1 MNKRHILKELGIKE
15 SLIDLSDS
23 IDESLKDIFKKHEDI
38 CAYNQLK
45 VLNAMQEERLS
56 NMHFNWHTGYGYDD
70 PGREKIEA
78 IFAKIFKT
86 DDAIVRPTIVNG
98 THALTLCLTGI
109 LKPGDELLAIS
120 GKPYDTLD
128 EVIGISNQ
136 YNQSLKD
143 IGVTYEQVDLLESGD
158 FNEEL
163 IREKI
168 KSETK
173 MVYIQRSTGYGWR
186 PALTLS
192 KIEKMI
198 QIVKSIKP
206 DVIVMI
212 DNCYGEFMDYKEPTE
227 VGADIMAGSL
237 IKNPGGGFAITGGYI
252 VGRNDLVEAVS
263 YRMTSPGIG
272 KECGLMF
279 GQSRLMLQGL
289 FVAPQTV
296 LSAVKSAIFCSKLFE
311 DQGYEVCPKPEDPR
325 SDIIQSVK
333 LMEKDKVLR
342 FCEGVQGAAPVD
354 AHVTPIPWAMPGY
367 DSDVIMAAGAFVQG
381 SSIELSADAPIRE
394 PFIVYFQGGLTYEH
408 GKFGALKALNAIED
422 SNNER

>member
-1 MNKRHILKELGIKE
+1 MNKNNMLKELGIHEDLIQLADKIDA
-15 SLIDLSDS
+15 SL
-23 IDESLKDIFKKHEDI
+23 EPIFKKYEDI
-38 CAYNQLK
+38 CSYNQLK
-45 VLNAMQEERLS
+45 VLTAMQEERLS

-78 IFAKIFKT
+78 IFARIFKT
-86 DDAIVRPTIVNG
+86 EDAIVRPTIVNG
-98 THALTLCLTGI
+98 THALTLCLTG
-109 LKPGDELLAIS
+109 LLRPGDELLAIS

-128 EVIGISNQ
+128 EVIGITNK

-143 IGVTYEQVDLLESGD
+143 IGVTYQQVDLLENGKFDVQSIL
-158 FNEEL
+158 NK
-163 IREKI
+163 IHEK
-168 KSETK
+168 TK

-186 PALTLS
+186 PALT
-192 KIEKMI
+192 IEMI
-198 QIVKSIKP
+198 EEIIAIVKAKKS

-237 IKNPGGGFAITGGYI
+237 IKNPGGGFAIAGGYI
-252 VGRNDLVEAVS
+252 VGRSDLVEAVS

-279 GQSRLMLQGL
+279 GQSRLMFQGL

-311 DQGYEVCPKPEDPR
+311 QSGYEVCPKPEDSR

-333 LMEKDKVLR
+333 LLKEEKVLR
-342 FCEGVQGAAPVD
+342 FCEGVQAAAPVD
-354 AHVTPIPWAMPGY
+354 AHVTPVPWAMPGY
-367 DSDVIMAAGAFVQG
+367 DSEVIMAAGAFVQG

-408 GKFGALKALNAIED
+408 GKFGALKALNAIE
-422 SNNER
+422 SIK

>member
-1 MNKRHILKELGIKE
+1 MLKELGIHEDLIQLADKIDA
-15 SLIDLSDS
+15 SL
-23 IDESLKDIFKKHEDI
+23 EPIFKKYEDI
-38 CAYNQLK
+38 CSYNQLK
-45 VLNAMQEERLS
+45 VLTAMQEERLS

-78 IFAKIFKT
+78 IFARIFKT
-86 DDAIVRPTIVNG
+86 EDAIVRPTIVNG
-98 THALTLCLTGI
+98 THALTLCLTG
-109 LKPGDELLAIS
+109 LLRPGDELLAIS

-128 EVIGISNQ
+128 EVIGITNK

-143 IGVTYEQVDLLESGD
+143 IGVTYQQVDLLENGKFDVQSIL
-158 FNEEL
+158 NK
-163 IREKI
+163 IHEK
-168 KSETK
+168 TK

-186 PALTLS
+186 PALT
-192 KIEKMI
+192 IEMI
-198 QIVKSIKP
+198 EEIIAIVKAKKS

-237 IKNPGGGFAITGGYI
+237 IKNPGGGFAIAGGYI
-252 VGRNDLVEAVS
+252 VGRSDLVEAVS

-279 GQSRLMLQGL
+279 GQSRLMFQGL

-311 DQGYEVCPKPEDPR
+311 QSGYEVCPKPEDSR

-333 LMEKDKVLR
+333 LLKEEKVLR
-342 FCEGVQGAAPVD
+342 FCEGVQAAAPVD
-354 AHVTPIPWAMPGY
+354 AHVTPVPWAMPGY
-367 DSDVIMAAGAFVQG
+367 DSEVIMAAGAFVQG

-408 GKFGALKALNAIED
+408 GKFGALKALNAIE
-422 SNNER
+422 SIK